1 MSPILSYI
9 GPGPGLAI
17 QGPAL
22 LLLLGYFLAAVALIS
37 LPLRLLLRRRKK
49 RGPARLKRLVVV
61 GLDGLEPEL
70 TERWMEEGKL
80 PNLTALAERGT
91 YRRVATTC
99 PPLSPVAWA
108 TFSTGVNPGKHG
120 VYDFVKREANYQP
133 SLAFSTVDKVKARW
147 GPFRLPWTST
157 RARSLR
163 KSKSFWTI
171 LGEHGVF
178 SHILRVPVTWPPE
191 PFDGLLLS
199 AMGAPDL
206 LGTQGTYT
214 LFGLEAPGTLTHGE
228 FVQLES
234 KTEEFLGQISGP
246 DGVKLPFRYAE
257 GKLKLSGQTLELSDQ
272 EYTPWIE
279 LGFGRIT
286 GLAKFLKVDN
296 TSFYMTAIQ
305 VNPEKPATQ
314 LSFPKTFVVALAKLL
329 GRFATCGLAEDMG
342 ARDDRVL
349 SLEAFLKQSYEIHEE
364 RERQFFHSLKRSREG
379 LCAVVFD
386 GTDRIQ
392 HMTRD
397 PEQLQELYQRMDAL
411 VGQTVEQLGPG
422 DELMVLSDHGFK
434 PLERLVDLNAWLR
447 DKGYLATT
455 PSGEIDWT
463 QTRAYTLGLAGL
475 SLNLKGR
482 EREGTVEPSEA
493 EHLRG
498 QLAAELEGLL
508 DGEVSAILKVH
519 QARECYQ
526 GPYVEQAPDL
536 VVGYRP
542 GYGVNKDAARGKVG
556 EVVILEN
563 ERPWV
568 ADHCFEPDQVPG
580 VLFSTIPLREGPA
593 LKDLAPTI
601 LQLFGVTPPAFQ
613 EGRSLL
619 L

>member
-1 MSPILSYI
+1 MFPFLGYI
-9 GPGPGLAI
+9 GPGPGLAV

-22 LLLLGYFLAAVALIS
+22 LLLLGYGAALLALLS
-37 LPLRLLLRRRKK
+37 LPLRLLLKRRKK
-49 RGPARLKRLVVV
+49 RGRARLKRLVVV
-61 GLDGLEPEL
+61 GLDGLEPTL
-70 TERWMEEGKL
+70 TERWMEEGAL
-80 PNLTALAERGT
+80 PHLAALAEKGS
-91 YRRVATTC
+91 YQRVATTC

-120 VYDFVKREANYQP
+120 IYDFVKRETNYQP
-133 SLAFSTVDKVKARW
+133 SLAFSAVEEVRARW
-147 GPFRLPWTST
+147 GPFRLPWRS
-157 RARSLR
+157 ARPRFLR
-163 KSKSFWTI
+163 KSQSFWNI

-214 LFGLEAPGTLTHGE
+214 LFGLEKPEHLRHGD
-228 FVQLES
+228 FVQLERDGDS
-234 KTEEFLGQISGP
+234 LGAEIKGP
-246 DGVKLPFRYAE
+246 EGSSVSVRFCEGTLTIQGKSYPLRDG
-257 GKLKLSGQTLELSDQ
+257 
-272 EYTPWIE
+272 EYTPWVE
-279 LGFGRIT
+279 LKFGGIT
-286 GLAKFLKVDN
+286 GLAKFLKLD
-296 TSFYMTAIQ
+296 SDGFYMTAIQ
-305 VNPEKPATQ
+305 VDPEKPATP
-314 LSFPKTFVVALAKLL
+314 LSSPRTFVVALAKLL

-349 SLEAFLKQSYEIHEE
+349 TLDAFLKQSYEIHQE
-364 RERQFFHSLKRSREG
+364 RELQFFHSLKRTREG

-397 PEQLQELYQRMDAL
+397 PERLKELYQRMDAL
-411 VGQTVEQLGPG
+411 VGQTTELLGPG

-434 PLERLVDLNAWLR
+434 PLERLVDLNAWL
-447 DKGYLATT
+447 KQEGYLVTT
-455 PSGEIDWT
+455 DQGAIDWS

-482 EREGTVEPSEA
+482 EKSGTVEPAEA
-493 EHLRG
+493 TE
-498 QLAAELEGLL
+498 LAQEIREKLEGLP
-508 DGEVSAILKVH
+508 DGESTAILKVH
-519 QARECYQ
+519 LAADCYQ
-526 GPYVEQAPDL
+526 GPYLEQAPDL

-542 GYGVNKDAARGKVG
+542 GYGVNKEAARGKVG
-556 EVVILEN
+556 EQVVCDN
-563 ERPWV
+563 DRPWV

-580 VLFSTIPLREGPA
+580 VLFSTLPLREGPA
-593 LKDLAPTI
+593 LRDLAPTI
-601 LQLFGVTPPAFQ
+601 LELFGVTPPRFQ